1 MSETRSAHLIAGQAP
16 FDPETYFVGK
26 ELTTN
31 WISRN
36 YQLWADVLAPRREE
50 PLRILE
56 IGSWEGRSA
65 LFFLNYLPRAS
76 IVCVDTFAGSVEH
89 RSWPLWRRLWQ
100 LTGIERRFDRNLAPF
115 AERVQKRKEDSLVAL
130 GRLAIE
136 GRRFDLVFIDGSHL
150 AIDVYRD
157 GLLAWP
163 LVSAGG
169 IVIFDDYQR
178 KLGPEKDLP
187 HVGIDAFL
195 EAVKGGYEELFR
207 GHQIIVRKRS
217 LTFSGP

>member
-1 MSETRSAHLIAGQAP
+1 MNCARWDRARVRGCSRYNSDGAVSETRSAHLIAGQAP

-36 YQLWADVLAPRREE
+36 HQLWADVLAPRREE

-89 RSWPLWRRLWQ
+89 RSWPLWRRVWQ

-115 AERVQKRKEDSLVAL
+115 GERVQKRKEDSLVAL
-130 GRLAIE
+130 
-136 GRRFDLVFIDGSHL
+136 
-150 AIDVYRD
+150 
-157 GLLAWP
+157 
-163 LVSAGG
+163 
-169 IVIFDDYQR
+169 
-178 KLGPEKDLP
+178 
-187 HVGIDAFL
+187 
-195 EAVKGGYEELFR
+195 
-207 GHQIIVRKRS
+207 
-217 LTFSGP
+217 